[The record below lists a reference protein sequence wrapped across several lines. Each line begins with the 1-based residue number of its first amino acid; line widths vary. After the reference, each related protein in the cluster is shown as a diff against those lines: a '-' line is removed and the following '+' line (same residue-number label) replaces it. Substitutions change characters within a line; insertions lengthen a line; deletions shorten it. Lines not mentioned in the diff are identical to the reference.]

1 MPSPPLRILI
11 TCQELA
17 LRGGSQLYTR
27 DLAETLRELGHTP
40 VVFSPRLGEVAEELR
55 SRGVAIVDR
64 LDRVGAAPDVI
75 HGQHHLEAM
84 AAMLRFPAVPALYVC
99 HGWLPWQEA
108 PPRFPSLR
116 RYVAVDALRR
126 DRLVL
131 ENGIPERQV
140 EVIPNFVDLDRFRPR
155 PPLPVRPRRA
165 LLLSNQAAPYSFIP
179 IVERA
184 CAAAGLELEVAGYAA
199 GRPVA
204 RPEEILP
211 GFDLVFARGRSA
223 MEAMAVG
230 AAVVL
235 CDIEGCGPMVDS
247 ESFPRLRDLN
257 FGMGALRPPITE
269 ERLLAEIGR
278 YDPAEV
284 EKVRDRVRSE
294 AGRTA
299 AVARLV
305 GLYEELAGL
314 APALAG
320 EGYERECLRAASDYV
335 AWLGPYGAEAAGR
348 IAVAEGRVAVAEG
361 RSLAAES
368 RLAVSEGL
376 TGVMEGR
383 TGALK
388 GQIGAAEGRAGT
400 LERELAA
407 ARESLGYLERSP
419 LFRLRARLLG
429 VRPVVGLYRL
439 LKRAGRGTPA

>member
-1 MPSPPLRILI
+1 MPSSLRILI

-27 DLAETLRELGHTP
+27 DLAEALRDLGHTP

-108 PPRFPSLR
+108 PPRFPSLLW
-116 RYVAVDALRR
+116 YVAVDALRR

-131 ENGIPERQV
+131 ENGIPESRV

-155 PPLPVRPRRA
+155 PPLPPRPRRA
-165 LLLSNQAAPYSFIP
+165 LLLSNQAAPHTFVP
-179 IVERA
+179 MVERA
-184 CAAAGLELEVAGYAA
+184 CAAAGVELEVAGQAS

-211 GFDLVFARGRSA
+211 EFDLVFARGRSA
-223 MEAMAVG
+223 LEAMAVG

-235 CDIEGCGPMVDS
+235 CDVEGCGPLVDS

-257 FGMGALRPPITE
+257 FGMGVLRPPVTE
-269 ERLLAEIGR
+269 ERLRAEIER
-278 YDPAEV
+278 YDPAEA
-284 EKVRDRVRSE
+284 ERVRDRVRRE
-294 AGRTA
+294 AGRAA

-305 GLYEELAGL
+305 RLYEELAAL
-314 APALAG
+314 APSLSG
-320 EGYERECLRAASDYV
+320 EGHERECLKAASDYV
-335 AWLGPYGAEAAGR
+335 AWLGPYGAEAAAR
-348 IAVAEGRVAVAEG
+348 VAVAEGRVAVAEG
-361 RSLAAES
+361 RTLAAES
-368 RLAVSEGL
+368 RTAAAED
-376 TGVMEGR
+376 
-383 TGALK
+383 
-388 GQIGAAEGRAGT
+388 GAAALG
-400 LERELAA
+400 RELAA
-407 ARESLGYLERSP
+407 ARESLGSLERSP
-419 LFRLRARLLG
+419 FGRLRSRLLR
-429 VRPVVGLYRL
+429 VRPLVGMYRAL
-439 LKRAGRGTPA
+439 RRGS